1 MPMLTIKARIHAD
14 RETEAVLRDAMFCAT
29 KVYNGLMWHLR
40 RQQEET
46 GRVDVR
52 RSTLNRL
59 LAALPRAKGYYSMS
73 AQLTRDEVRQAW
85 QSFFALRKNG
95 HTKHHAPGFRPK
107 SMLSPLKYVRSGF
120 KVAGDRVTLSLGKG
134 REDGIHAV
142 TFRITHRPSV
152 EYERVRQFSIT
163 YDKLTGRLQARLVV
177 EVRPRENH
185 GTGRVAV
192 DLGETVLLAASF
204 EGGAAILY
212 SGRLIKAVRRY
223 WQKVRSK
230 VKPPSKERP
239 RMSRRYR
246 AIARGERRQV
256 EHLLHIITAHFI
268 RECLWRGVKE
278 IAIGD
283 LTGIRWEIEYGAR
296 MNQRLHA
303 WPYRKIVSM
312 IRYKAE
318 LAGIVVRDDV
328 DERGT
333 SRTCHVCGEVREANR
348 THRGLYRC
356 PCGWTV
362 QADVNG
368 ALNIYE
374 RAFQV
379 SPIKGSS
386 GRVAR
391 PVVVSFQPG
400 WHTVHEPKRRY
411 LRASAG
417 GCPRIHSGE
426 DVTDD

>member
-1 MPMLTIKARIHAD
+1 MY
-14 RETEAVLRDAMFCAT
+14 CAT

-52 RSTLNRL
+52 RSNLNRI

-85 QSFFALRKNG
+85 RSFFALRRNG
-95 HTKHHAPGFRPK
+95 WTAHNAPGFRPK
-107 SMLSPLKYVRSGF
+107 TRLSDLKYVQSGF
-120 KVAGDRVTLSLGKG
+120 KVDGDRVTLALGES
-134 REDGIHAV
+134 REDGTRQVA
-142 TFRITHRPSV
+142 FRISRRPGV
-152 EYERVRQFSIT
+152 EYERVRQISIT
-163 YDKLTGRLQARLVV
+163 YDKSTGRPEARLVV

-192 DLGETVLLAASF
+192 DLGETVLLAALF
-204 EGGAAILY
+204 EGGTALLY

-223 WQKVRSK
+223 WPKVRSK
-230 VKPPSKERP
+230 VKPPSLENP

-246 AIARGERRQV
+246 EIARKERRQV
-256 EHLLHIITAHFI
+256 EHLLHIVTAHFI
-268 RECLWRGVKE
+268 RECLRRGVKE

-283 LTGIRWEIEYGAR
+283 LTGIRQEIDYGAR

-303 WPYRKIVSM
+303 WPYRKIAYM
-312 IRYKAE
+312 LRYKAE

-333 SRTCHVCGEVREANR
+333 SRACHACGEVRKANR

-356 PCGWTV
+356 RCGWTA

-391 PVVVSFQPG
+391 PVVLSFQPG
-400 WHTVHEPKRRY
+400 WHTVHEPKRED
-411 LRASAG
+411 LRASA
-417 GCPRIHSGE
+417 
-426 DVTDD
+426 